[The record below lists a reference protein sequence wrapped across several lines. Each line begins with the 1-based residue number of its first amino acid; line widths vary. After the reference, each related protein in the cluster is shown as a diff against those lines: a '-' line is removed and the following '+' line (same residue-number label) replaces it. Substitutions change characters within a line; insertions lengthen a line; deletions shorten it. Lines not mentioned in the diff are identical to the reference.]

1 MKHCGLFYNIYDIMS
16 IRLRS
21 FNDRIVINTRTSIFL
36 QSVEG
41 VELRKELIKMT
52 ESAQYNTRTM
62 YSISNKDGL
71 TFVDKHMKYMSMY
84 PSLNCRQYV
93 SNLKLMTKIR
103 TAK

>member
-1 MKHCGLFYNIYDIMS
+1 
-16 IRLRS
+16 
-21 FNDRIVINTRTSIFL
+21 
-36 QSVEG
+36 
-41 VELRKELIKMT
+41 MT

-84 PSLNCRQYV
+84 QSLNCRQYV